1 MGEEG
6 GFEEGGE
13 GGDGLR
19 VGVYEEEGDDFVW
32 VEGEPAGHGGEE
44 GLEGAGVEEVAEGVA
59 ELEGVVV
66 EVDLSL

>member
-1 MGEEG
+1 MGEGG

-13 GGDGLR
+13 GGDGLG

-32 VEGEPAGHGGEE
+32 VEGELVGYGGEE
-44 GLEGAGVEEVAEGVA
+44 GFEGVGVEEVVEGVV
-59 ELEGVVV
+59 EFEGVVV